1 LLVQAVSILAL
12 TALLAPVVC
21 RLAGRTTGYLL
32 AAVVGLT
39 AVYFASQ
46 VPAVAEGQALRQ
58 SIAWIPELGVLLS
71 FSLDGLS
78 LLFALLV
85 TGVGLFIALYASSY
99 LQDDALLGRFYAYL
113 MGFMASMLGLVLADN
128 IITLFIFWELT
139 SITSYLL
146 IGFDH
151 KDAKARKAALQA
163 LLVTGSGG
171 LALLA
176 GLVLLQLASGTGE
189 LSSML
194 ASGFTASGSEL
205 YTPIVVLVLIGAF
218 TKSAQV
224 PFHFWLPGAMTA
236 PSPVSAYLHSSTMV
250 KAGVYLLA
258 RLSPILGGGSGGPQ
272 GWTITLSVVGG
283 LTMLWGAF
291 VAARQTHFKRVLAY
305 STVSSLGMMVML
317 IGAVSAAPVAGAA
330 AAAAAGL
337 ATYILAH
344 ACFKGALFM
353 VAGAVDHAIH
363 IKDVEHVG
371 GLARVMPFTAAAA
384 VTATISMMG
393 VPPLLGFAAK
403 EQVLVTMLA
412 GGPGSMLGTVLVV
425 ATALASVLT
434 VLLALLVGLKPF
446 IGPLMRTSEPPH
458 EGPVR
463 LWLGPVALGVA
474 GLVAGVAPWLFAEPI
489 VRAAAVSI
497 VGIPRGDAV
506 AVPANLSL
514 GHLLHL
520 GPALFISLGAIAAGA
535 GLFVLRAR
543 WRAITASLE
552 RIDWLTAERAYEAIF
567 HGGVLGLA
575 ALSTRVFQNG
585 SLRVYIRIVMLAVL
599 ASVGLALAGS
609 GAAFLGR
616 DLLGDVKADTTA
628 IEGVLVALI
637 IAGAVAATLVGSR
650 LAAIVSVGLVG
661 YCIALLFVVFGAPD
675 VAMTQFAVETLSVI
689 ILLLVVFRMP
699 RFNGKSS
706 RPARVLD
713 AGIAAGMGVLMTGL
727 VLAAQSNLAAQP
739 ISHFFAERSLTEGY
753 GRNVVNVILVD
764 FRALDTMGEITVL
777 GIAAVG
783 IWTLLRIRPTRS
795 TDLSASVTAAGRGPA
810 AAGHA
815 SGIAAAGDGKDGVPS

>member
-1 LLVQAVSILAL
+1 MIDWSVYILGT
-12 TALLAPVVC
+12 TALVAPMLQ
-21 RLAGRTTGYLL
+21 RAAGRWAGYLI
-32 AAVVGLT
+32 ATVVAIL
-39 AVYFASQ
+39 AVYFAAQ
-46 VPAVAEGQALRQ
+46 VPAVAQGQTLRQ
-58 SIAWIPELGVLLS
+58 AIAWVPELGVSLS

-85 TGVGLFIALYASSY
+85 TGVGLFIVLYASSY

-128 IITLFIFWELT
+128 ILTLFIFWELT
-139 SITSYLL
+139 SVTSYLL

-163 LLVTGSGG
+163 LVVTGSGG

-218 TKSAQV
+218 TKSAQI

-258 RLSPILGGGSGGPQ
+258 RLTPILGGGSGGPQ

-291 VAARQTHFKRVLAY
+291 VASRQTHFKRVLAY

-330 AAAAAGL
+330 AATAAGL

-353 VAGAVDHAIH
+353 VAGAVDHAVH
-363 IKDVEHVG
+363 LKDVEQVG
-371 GLARVMPFTAAAA
+371 GLGRVMPFTAAAA

-412 GGPGSMLGTVLVV
+412 GGLGSTLGAVLVV
-425 ATALASVLT
+425 AAALASVLT

-446 IGPLMRTSEPPH
+446 IGPLMSTSEPPH

-474 GLVAGVAPWLFAEPI
+474 GLVAGIAPWLFAEPI
-489 VRAAAVSI
+489 VRAAAAAVAG
-497 VGIPRGDAV
+497 VPRGELAAMPVD
-506 AVPANLSL
+506 LSL

-520 GPALFISLGAIAAGA
+520 GPALYISLGAIAAGV

-543 WRAITASLE
+543 WRAITAPLDKL
-552 RIDWLTAERAYEAIF
+552 DWLTAERAYETIF

-575 ALSTRVFQNG
+575 AVSTRVFQNG
-585 SLRVYIRIVMLAVL
+585 SLRVYIRIIMLAVL
-599 ASVGLALAGS
+599 ASAGLALAGS

-616 DLLGDVKADTTA
+616 DLLGDVKADTTM
-628 IEGVLVALI
+628 IEGVLVSLI

-650 LAAIVSVGLVG
+650 LAAIVAVGLVG

-689 ILLLVVFRMP
+689 ILLLVVFRLP

-706 RPARVLD
+706 RPARIFD
-713 AGIAAGMGVLMTGL
+713 AGIAIGVGVLMTGL

-795 TDLSASVTAAGRGPA
+795 GEISATARRVGTGPGAGHDSGTAAA
-810 AAGHA
+810 E
-815 SGIAAAGDGKDGVPS
+815 DGKDGVPS